1 MGGTQ
6 PQAADY
12 LKHAVNLGIMF
23 FDVWCSRAPF
33 VSYHFQ
39 VCPLQLYS
47 AAAKHMTT
55 CRPVSLTTKCCA
67 MPALPHSCCL
77 Q

>member
-1 MGGTQ
+1 MSLNCCLTGLQVGGTQ

-12 LKHAVNLGIMF
+12 LKHAVNLGVMF

-39 VCPLQLYS
+39 VCSLQLYF
-47 AAAKHMTT
+47 AAKDMTT
-55 CRPVSLTTKCCA
+55 CLPVTA
-67 MPALPHSCCL
+67 F
-77 Q
+77 

>member
-1 MGGTQ
+1 MSLSCCLGLQVGGTQ

-23 FDVWCSRAPF
+23 LDVWCSRAPF

-39 VCPLQLYS
+39 VCTLQLFS
-47 AAAKHMTT
+47 AAKRMTT
-55 CRPVSLTTKCCA
+55 CLPVTAC
-67 MPALPHSCCL
+67 